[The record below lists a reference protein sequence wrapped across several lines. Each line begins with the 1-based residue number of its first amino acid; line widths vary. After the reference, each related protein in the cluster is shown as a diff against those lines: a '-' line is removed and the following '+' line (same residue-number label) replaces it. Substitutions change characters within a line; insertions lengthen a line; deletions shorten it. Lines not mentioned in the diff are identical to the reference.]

1 MSGGAGRGRDLPSW
15 GFGARLEMGLVAL
28 SPCRSP
34 GLVALFSR
42 PPLNRSKS
50 MTNTYGMAKESY
62 VLPSKSLDSIGFRRN
77 LILLVMKKKTASYII
92 GRITV
97 RSPNCAEDYKDV
109 QCKAESRGT
118 SITRLNMN
126 DEAEVIQAV
135 SGP

>member
-1 MSGGAGRGRDLPSW
+1 VSGGAGRERDLPSW

-28 SPCRSP
+28 SP
-34 GLVALFSR
+34 GWVALFSR
-42 PPLNRSKS
+42 SPINRSKS

-126 DEAEVIQAV
+126 DEAEVIQVV